1 MSTLTELDEYFKLIQ
16 KPRGLKNK
24 YKLDTQL
31 QEWKEKYKKE
41 DSKETKPKDSIINK
55 DFFKGLDL
63 TPR

>member
-1 MSTLTELDEYFKLIQ
+1 MSTLAELDEYFKLLQ
-16 KPRGLKNK
+16 KTRGLKNK

-41 DSKETKPKDSIINK
+41 DSKEPKPKDSIINK